1 MAVGRAPAEDAR
13 TVLVGIDGGGTATR
27 LRLATPDGT
36 ILGTGQGGPANIA
49 TDAECGWRSVRD
61 ALDQAMA
68 QAGLS
73 PVGCRLVAGAGL
85 AGAEVPEARARFMA
99 LPAIFTDIEI
109 VTDAYT
115 SCVGAHGGQDG
126 AMVAAGTGTVGYAVA
141 GGQTRRVGGW
151 GFPQGDE
158 GGGAWIGLEVIR
170 LMLRAG
176 DGRAPRTA
184 LTEAIRNRAGADGG
198 DPMIWAVGAR
208 PADFACLVPQ
218 IVAAAGQGD
227 AQARALL
234 ARAGAE
240 IDGLMAALLEGDGF
254 GGLPCCLVGG
264 LADVLRP
271 CLSPWSRSRLSE
283 PRGGAIE
290 GALVLAGRLHSGA
303 IGRE

>member
-1 MAVGRAPAEDAR
+1 M
-13 TVLVGIDGGGTATR
+13 VGIDGGGTATR
-27 LRLATPDGT
+27 LRLATPDGVV
-36 ILGTGQGGPANIA
+36 LGAGQGGPANIA
-49 TDAECGWRSVRD
+49 TDAACGWRSIRE
-61 ALDQAMA
+61 ALEQAMA

-73 PVGCRLVAGAGL
+73 PDACRLVAGAGL
-85 AGAEVPEARARFMA
+85 AGAEVAEARARFMA
-99 LPAIFTDIEI
+99 LPAIFADIEI

-141 GGQTRRVGGW
+141 GGRTRRVGGW

-158 GGGAWIGLEVIR
+158 GGGAWIGLEAVR

-184 LTEAIRNRAGADGG
+184 LTDAIRTLAAADGG

-208 PADFACLVPQ
+208 PDGFARLVPL
-218 IVAAAGQGD
+218 VAAAAGQGD
-227 AQARALL
+227 MQAQALL

-240 IDGLMAALLEGDGF
+240 IDGLLAALLAGDGF
-254 GGLPCCLVGG
+254 GHLSCCLVGG
-264 LADVLRP
+264 LAGVLRP

-283 PRGGAIE
+283 PRGGAVE
-290 GALVLAGRLHSGA
+290 GALLLAGRLHSAA